1 MKEFH
6 ILLVEDNEGDILM
19 TSESIQEYD
28 PSCRVDVARNGQDA
42 IEKLQSYI
50 DDPLL
55 QKPDIILLDINLPR
69 KNGHEVVAFV
79 KNQPW
84 LATIP
89 VIILT
94 TSSAPLDIQRAYQ
107 AHANSY
113 LTKPTEAD
121 EFNKMVM
128 ALVEF
133 WKRNV
138 RLK

>member
-1 MKEFH
+1 MKEFQ

-28 PSCRVDVARNGQDA
+28 PACRIDVARNGQEA
-42 IEKLQSYI
+42 IEKLQSFI

-55 QKPDIILLDINLPR
+55 KKPDIILLDINLPR
-69 KNGHEVVAFV
+69 KNGHEVVAFI

-113 LTKPTEAD
+113 LTKPTEAE

-133 WKRNV
+133 WRRNV
-138 RLK
+138 RL

>member
-28 PSCRVDVARNGQDA
+28 PGCRIEVARNGQDA
-42 IEKLQSYI
+42 IEKLQSYVE
-50 DDPLL
+50 DPLL
-55 QKPDIILLDINLPR
+55 RKPDLILLDINLPR
-69 KNGHEVVAFV
+69 KNGHEVLAFI
-79 KNQPW
+79 KSQLSPSS
-84 LATIP
+84 IP
-89 VIILT
+89 VVILT
-94 TSSAPLDIQRAYQ
+94 TSSAPLDIQKAYQ

-113 LTKPTEAD
+113 LTKPTEAE
-121 EFNKMVM
+121 EFSKMVA

-138 RLK
+138 HL

>member
-28 PSCRVDVARNGQDA
+28 PECRIEVARNGQEA
-42 IEKLQSYI
+42 IEKLQSYTE
-50 DDPLL
+50 DPLL
-55 QKPDIILLDINLPR
+55 KKPDLILLDINLPR
-69 KNGHEVVAFV
+69 KNGHEVVVFI
-79 KNQPW
+79 KNQ
-84 LATIP
+84 LYLSSIP
-89 VIILT
+89 VVILT
-94 TSSAPLDIQRAYQ
+94 TSSAPLDIQKAYQ

-113 LTKPTEAD
+113 LTKPTEAE
-121 EFNKMVM
+121 EFSNMVA

-138 RLK
+138 HL

>member
-1 MKEFH
+1 MKEFQ

-28 PSCRVDVARNGQDA
+28 PACHIDVARNGQDA

-55 QKPDIILLDINLPR
+55 KKPDIILLDINLPR
-69 KNGHEVVAFV
+69 KNGHEVVAFI
-79 KNQPW
+79 KNQAG

-113 LTKPTEAD
+113 LTKPTEAE

-133 WKRNV
+133 WRRNV
-138 RLK
+138 RL

>member
-1 MKEFH
+1 MKEFQ

-28 PSCRVDVARNGQDA
+28 PACRIEVARNGQDA

-55 QKPDIILLDINLPR
+55 KKPDIILLDINLPR
-69 KNGHEVVAFV
+69 KNGHEVVAFI

-133 WKRNV
+133 WRRNV
-138 RLK
+138 RL

>member
-28 PSCRVDVARNGQDA
+28 PSSRIDVARNGQDA

-79 KNQPW
+79 KNQPL

>member
-1 MKEFH
+1 MKEFQ

-28 PSCRVDVARNGQDA
+28 PACRIDVARNGQEA

-55 QKPDIILLDINLPR
+55 KKPDIILLDINLPR
-69 KNGHEVVAFV
+69 KNGHEVVAFI

-113 LTKPTEAD
+113 LTKPTEAE

-133 WKRNV
+133 WRRNV
-138 RLK
+138 RL